1 MKFVQK
7 HWWKVL
13 TVQIL
18 LYVFFFGL
26 STPLS
31 PGIEANSPQS
41 IKTGEAMEMSITG
54 YNTHFKKAKEPIRI
68 WLEVDTAHAICAE
81 AIKVIDDTH
90 LKAAFTIPNQLPYE
104 NTVIAHATLIVNSAV
119 DGSAIQPSAATITI
133 SPSSLDSIENK
144 TTWTSCLVEQL
155 YSNKQFDFPYRNI
168 LSETIRNLYFHV
180 PMWFGMMFIFL
191 ASVIFSIMFLM
202 NKNPLHDI
210 KAKAYAE
217 VGVVYG
223 LLGLLTGGI
232 WAQYTWGAFWSFDI
246 KQNMSAIAVLIYLAY
261 FVLRSSFDDF
271 DKQARLGAV
280 YNIFAFT
287 MLVPLLFIIPRLY
300 ASLHPGNGGNP
311 GLGGEDLDNTM
322 RTVFYPAV
330 IGWTLFGF
338 WIGQLIIRI
347 SKIQATMRDEF

>member
-1 MKFVQK
+1 MNILKK
-7 HWWKVL
+7 HWWKALSVL
-13 TVQIL
+13 IL
-18 LYVFFFGL
+18 LYVFIVGL
-26 STPLS
+26 LAPLA
-31 PGIEANSPQS
+31 PGIEVITPQTV
-41 IKTGEAMEMSITG
+41 KTGSVFEMQITG
-54 YNTHFKKAKEPIRI
+54 YNTHFTKAKEPIRA
-68 WLEVDTAHAICAE
+68 WLEIDSANAICAE
-81 AIKVIDDTH
+81 VIRIIDDTH
-90 LKAAFTIPNQLPYE
+90 LEAGFTVPNTIPVDEPIVY
-104 NTVIAHATLIVNSAV
+104 TTLILNSDV
-119 DGSAIQPSAATITI
+119 DGSSIMPSATSITI
-133 SPSSLDSIENK
+133 DSAAKENEA
-144 TTWTSCLVEQL
+144 TWSNCLVSQL
-155 YSNKQFDFPYRNI
+155 YTNDQYDFPYRNI
-168 LSETIRNLYFHV
+168 LGETIRNLYFHV

-191 ASVIFSIMFLM
+191 ASVIYSIKYLSS
-202 NKNPLHDI
+202 KNPIFDI
-210 KAKAYAE
+210 KAKSFAE

-232 WAQYTWGAFWSFDI
+232 WAQYTWGSFWSFDI

-311 GLGGEDLDNTM
+311 GFGGEDLDNTM

-338 WIGQLIIRI
+338 WISNLLVRVFKIRA
-347 SKIQATMRDEF
+347 KMMDELS